1 MHDLKQKAIAHREA
15 QENYNTAFR
24 DYFAN
29 QVTELPED
37 RFWELQEVFQ
47 RDVCTFRF
55 GYKRTNGVEQAAS
68 EFFRKPLADDFG
80 KSPRYSLEEAIRFA
94 KSWQG
99 WQRRLYQPL
108 FDVVEDRGDDAYGDL
123 LDALPLAG
131 RDLVSNTLACEF
143 GNQRQFDAGVLEGCG
158 GNEQLA
164 KLILHG
170 ENYVAMSLAD
180 AAQEHYATNAET
192 WRSGDQG

>member
-1 MHDLKQKAIAHREA
+1 MQDLNQKAIAYCEA
-15 QENYNTAFR
+15 KEHYNTAFR
-24 DYFAN
+24 DYFAS
-29 QVTELPED
+29 QVTELPDD
-37 RFWELQEVFQ
+37 RFWELQAVFQ

-55 GYKRTNGVEQAAS
+55 GYKRTNGVDQAAR

-80 KSPRYSLEEAIRFA
+80 KAPRYSLEEAIRFA
-94 KSWQG
+94 KTWDG
-99 WQRRLYQPL
+99 WRKKLYQPL

-131 RDLVSNTLACEF
+131 SDLVGNALAREF
-143 GNQRQFDAGVLEGCG
+143 GNQQQLDAGVLEGCG

-170 ENYVAMSLAD
+170 ENYVAMALAD
-180 AAQEHYATNAET
+180 AAQEHYATNAEDWPT
-192 WRSGDQG
+192 KDQG

>member
-1 MHDLKQKAIAHREA
+1 MHDLTNKAIAYREA
-15 QENYNTAFR
+15 REHYNTVFR
-24 DYFAN
+24 DHFAN

-37 RFWELQEVFQ
+37 RFWELQAVLRIEVCRFM
-47 RDVCTFRF
+47 F
-55 GYKRTNGVEQAAS
+55 GYKRTNGVEQAAR

-80 KSPRYSLEEAIRFA
+80 KATNYSLEEAIRFA
-94 KSWQG
+94 KTWDG
-99 WQRRLYQPL
+99 WRQKLYQPL
-108 FDVVEDRGDDAYGDL
+108 FDIVEDRGDDAYGDL

-131 RDLVSNTLACEF
+131 PGLISKALAREF
-143 GNQRQFDAGVLEGCG
+143 GNQRQFDAGVLDGCG

-180 AAQEHYATNAET
+180 AAQEYFAATQ
-192 WRSGDQG
+192 DVV

>member
-15 QENYNTAFR
+15 QEAYKTAFR

-37 RFWELQEVFQ
+37 RFWELQAVFRSEV
-47 RDVCTFRF
+47 VTFRF
-55 GYKRTNGVEQAAS
+55 GYKRTNGVEQAAG
-68 EFFRKPLADDFG
+68 EFFRKPLANDFG
-80 KSPRYSLEEAIRFA
+80 KYASYSLQDTISFA
-94 KSWQG
+94 KTWDG
-99 WQRRLYQPL
+99 WRQKLYQPL
-108 FDVVEDRGDDAYGDL
+108 FDIVEDRGDDAYGDL

-131 RDLVSNTLACEF
+131 PGLISKALAREF
-143 GNQRQFDAGVLEGCG
+143 GNQRQFDAGVLDGCG

-180 AAQEHYATNAET
+180 AAQEYFAATQ
-192 WRSGDQG
+192 DVV